1 MVIQASPSSY
11 KSISTL
17 LTYIQGGNITTTT
30 LALICLNEALTY
42 DAPCLQALIDGKAV
56 KLLLNILEAGFLC
69 VRRSQFAALRCLSK
83 LCGCRVLQKDIMSP
97 RGIFLLFNCLNT
109 SDYELMLS
117 AICMI
122 SDISSD
128 PSCWKPSRDCGGVQ
142 KLVKAYIV
150 GAIGSCL
157 KNLVLRDML
166 KKSNGIE
173 IMVSFL
179 QTTFIPL
186 IINLNDA
193 MAKGSED
200 TEILIQYLQLDA
212 VQLIWSCLKN
222 ADFQVQSSA
231 ATALCIILKNMKNAN
246 LQIENS
252 LDGIECIIDLL
263 VSKRK
268 ELLIPAC
275 TLIHNLAK
283 DKNALSVLVEFNV
296 ASHLMR
302 LMKTVFCEMIMR
314 VMIYPPNDLDPV
326 TDKKL
331 LRQLCLAVASCC
343 SYKKGCEKFAD
354 CGITPSLLKHL
365 KAKNKPLRITAASAL
380 AMIASLPNW
389 CSVVSQNRIIPVRT
403 FYFYEI

>member
-1 MVIQASPSSY
+1 MSFRKQVNDSGMMLDVLHHLRSSNTELKQA
-11 KSISTL
+11 
-17 LTYIQGGNITTTT
+17 
-30 LALICLNEALTY
+30 AADLI
-42 DAPCLQALIDGKAV
+42 LI
-56 KLLLNILEAGFLC
+56 
-69 VRRSQFAALRCLSK
+69 
-83 LCGCRVLQKDIMSP
+83 
-97 RGIFLLFNCLNT
+97 
-109 SDYELMLS
+109 
-117 AICMI
+117 
-122 SDISSD
+122 
-128 PSCWKPSRDCGGVQ
+128 
-142 KLVKAYIV
+142 VKAYIV

-166 KKSNGIE
+166 KKCNGIE

-193 MAKGSED
+193 LAKGSED
-200 TEILIQYLQLDA
+200 TEILIQYIQLDA
-212 VQLIWSCLKN
+212 VQLIWSCLRN
-222 ADFQVQSSA
+222 ADFLVQSSA
-231 ATALCIILKNMKNAN
+231 ATALCIILKNVKVNAN
-246 LQIENS
+246 VQMENS

-263 VSKRK
+263 ASKRK

-296 ASHLMR
+296 ASHLIR
-302 LMKTVFCEMIMR
+302 LIKT
-314 VMIYPPNDLDPV
+314 

-343 SYKKGCEKFAD
+343 SFKKGCEKFAD

-380 AMIASLPNW
+380 ARIASLPN
-389 CSVVSQNRIIPVRT
+389 CPSRKFLPQLSGFSNDRHRLPHLLIDARIQLT
-403 FYFYEI
+403 FRNQKPYYHALFRYGRIHE